1 MQKFEK
7 ANFNIQEYDESA
19 NYGKFVIE
27 PLERGFGTTLGNA
40 LRRVLLSSLPG
51 AAVNSIKV
59 QGAIHEFSAVEG
71 VVEDVTTIIL
81 NLKKLVFDIDEEDEQ
96 VTMVIDVEGPATV
109 TGADIQC
116 PSNVTMIGN
125 DQVICHVAE
134 GASFFMEIYARKDR
148 GYVSSDINKKS
159 INQIGIIPT
168 DSIYSPIEKVSYSVE
183 PTRVGQ
189 SAKYDQLVME
199 VTTNGAVKP
208 HEALSFAAKILVE
221 HLNLFVELSEMA
233 VNMEIMSE
241 ATSDS
246 TNKVLDMT
254 IEELDLSV
262 RSYNCLKRA
271 GIQTVQELADKSED
285 DMIKVRNLGKK
296 SLKEVK
302 EKLQELGLGFKLVD

>member
-7 ANFNIQEYDESA
+7 ANFNIANYDETD

-27 PLERGFGTTLGNA
+27 PLERGFGTTLGNS

-51 AAVNSIKV
+51 SAVYAIKV

-71 VVEDVTTIIL
+71 VVEDVTAIIL
-81 NLKKLVFDIDEEDEQ
+81 NLKKLVFDVDSEESA
-96 VTMVIDVEGPATV
+96 TMIIDVKGPATV

-116 PSNVTMIGN
+116 PSEVTMISN
-125 DQVICHVAE
+125 DMEIAHVAE
-134 GASFFMEIYARKDR
+134 GAHLYMELYAKKDR
-148 GYVSSDINKKS
+148 GYISADQNKKDV
-159 INQIGIIPT
+159 NTIGIIPT
-168 DSIYSPIEKVSYSVE
+168 DSIYSPIEKVSYEVE
-183 PTRVGQ
+183 PTRVGE
-189 SAKYDQLVME
+189 SAKYDQLTLE
-199 VTTNGAVKP
+199 VETNGSLKP
-208 HEALSFAAKILVE
+208 FEAISLAAKILVE
-221 HLNLFVELSEMA
+221 HLNMFVELTDIAM
-233 VNMEIMSE
+233 NMEVMSE
-241 ATSDS
+241 AQSDT

-271 GIQTVQELADKSED
+271 GIQTVQDLAAKSED

-302 EKLQELGLGFKLVD
+302 EKLVELGLGFKPID